1 MSLTLSTASRRGIV
15 FVGLALLL
23 LAPLLAGCGSSSLK
37 VGWRETSSLKQ
48 KQAQYVTFD
57 GTQTKTFHAEAG
69 QTITLEYKVT
79 VEKGSLTLKLV
90 APGGESLWEETYHEN
105 GEDAVSVTMPDDGR
119 YTLRIEG
126 EETGGSFDI
135 SWSMQ
140 E

>member
-1 MSLTLSTASRRGIV
+1 
-15 FVGLALLL
+15 
-23 LAPLLAGCGSSSLK
+23 LAGCGSSSLK